1 MSDFKPIETQEQL
14 DSIIK
19 DRVARA
25 EKSATE
31 KTEEKYKGYISP
43 EDFAAKTKELNDKNT
58 ELGNSLK
65 SAEEERDKAKNDLT
79 GLESKVKAYETASVK
94 SRIAH
99 ELGIPYELANKL
111 SGETEDEIRKDAEA
125 LKPFISKKGTAPL
138 RDPESEDSGSGSETR
153 DSMKKLVEKMKKE

>member
-1 MSDFKPIETQEQL
+1 MSFTPIETQEAF
-14 DSIIK
+14 DEAIK
-19 DRVARA
+19 ERIARA

-31 KTEEKYKGYISP
+31 KAEEKFKGYISP
-43 EDFAAKTKELNDKNT
+43 DDLASKIKELNDKNT

-65 SAEEERDKAKNDLT
+65 NAEEERDKAKNEMT

-111 SGETEDEIRKDAEA
+111 SGETEEEIRKDAEA
-125 LKPFISKKGTAPL
+125 LKPFVTQKKTAPL
-138 RDPESEDSGSGSETR
+138 RDPESGDSGSGDTTR
-153 DSMKKLVEKMKKE
+153 DSMKKLVENMKKE

>member
-1 MSDFKPIETQEQL
+1 MSFTPIETQEQL
-14 DSIIK
+14 DAVIK

-31 KTEEKYKGYISP
+31 KTEEKYKDYISP
-43 EDFAAKTKELNDKNT
+43 EDFEAKTKELTDKNT

-65 SAEEERDKAKNDLT
+65 NAEEERDKAKNDLT

-125 LKPFISKKGTAPL
+125 MKPFISKKGTAPL
-138 RDPESEDSGSGSETR
+138 RDPESGDSGSGSETR
-153 DSMKKLVEKMKKE
+153 DSMKKLVEKMKE

>member
-31 KTEEKYKGYISP
+31 KVEEKYKGYISP
-43 EDFAAKTKELNDKNT
+43 DDFAARTKELNEKNT

-65 SAEEERDKAKNDLT
+65 NAEEERDKAKNDLT

-125 LKPFISKKGTAPL
+125 MKPFISKKGTAPL
-138 RDPESEDSGSGSETR
+138 RDPESGDSGSGSETR
-153 DSMKKLVEKMKKE
+153 DSMKKLVEKMKE